1 MIVTRQP
8 DSEHSHWSSKYG
20 TIYTTPRMSNFAS
33 PLTTQPGWQGHYSFL
48 PLGETNIFA
57 QSSEQTSH
65 ATNSS
70 SNASVERRP
79 ASADNVR
86 GAEQSKTSLVVPP
99 MSHSRS
105 MDPLGLRA
113 PKVES
118 PTQEQP
124 EPRGEPFGVK
134 SESAQEGPL
143 PSIVA
148 SPPQESD
155 AADNRNGNEDL
166 TLGKDEDDDVLDDED
181 DMMEGEDG
189 ASHPQTA
196 AERTAA
202 RRKMKRF
209 RSVPRYGS
217 PAGDGNSADTR

>member
-33 PLTTQPGWQGHYSFL
+33 PLTTQPGWQGHYSFM
-48 PLGETNIFA
+48 PPGETNIFA
-57 QSSEQTSH
+57 QPLEQASQ
-65 ATNSS
+65 ATNNN
-70 SNASVERRP
+70 SNASAERRP
-79 ASADNVR
+79 ASADNAR
-86 GAEQSKTSLVVPP
+86 GAEQPKTSPVVPI
-99 MSHSRS
+99 MNHSRS

-118 PTQEQP
+118 PTLEQS
-124 EPRGEPFGVK
+124 EPREPYGVK
-134 SESAQEGPL
+134 SESAMDGPL

>member
-20 TIYTTPRMSNFAS
+20 TIYTTPRMSNLAS

-48 PLGETNIFA
+48 PPGETNIFG
-57 QSSEQTSH
+57 QPLEQT
-65 ATNSS
+65 S
-70 SNASVERRP
+70 SNASAERRP
-79 ASADNVR
+79 ASTDNVR
-86 GAEQSKTSLVVPP
+86 GTEQPKTSPVVPAI
-99 MSHSRS
+99 SHSRS

-113 PKVES
+113 PKEES
-118 PTQEQP
+118 PAQEQS
-124 EPRGEPFGVK
+124 EPRGEPYGVK
-134 SESAQEGPL
+134 SESALEGPL

-148 SPPQESD
+148 SPPLESD
-155 AADNRNGNEDL
+155 AVDNRNGNEDL
-166 TLGKDEDDDVLDDED
+166 ALGKDEDDDVLDDED

-189 ASHPQTA
+189 RPQTA

-209 RSVPRYGS
+209 RFVPLNGS
-217 PAGDGNSADTR
+217 RP

>member
-1 MIVTRQP
+1 MLVTRQP

-20 TIYTTPRMSNFAS
+20 TVYTTPRMANFAS
-33 PLTTQPGWQGHYSFL
+33 PLTTQPGWQGHYSLL
-48 PLGETNIFA
+48 PPGETNIFA
-57 QSSEQTSH
+57 PPLEQTSH

-70 SNASVERRP
+70 SDASAERRP
-79 ASADNVR
+79 ASADNIG
-86 GAEQSKTSLVVPP
+86 GAEQSRTSPMVPA
-99 MSHSRS
+99 MNHSRS

-118 PTQEQP
+118 PIQEQS
-124 EPRGEPFGVK
+124 EPRGEPYGVK
-134 SESAQEGPL
+134 SESVLEGPL
-143 PSIVA
+143 PSIMA
-148 SPPQESD
+148 SPSLESD
-155 AADNRNGNEDL
+155 AVDNRNGNEDL
-166 TLGKDEDDDVLDDED
+166 TPGKDEDDDVLDEED

-209 RSVPRYGS
+209 RFVARNGS
-217 PAGDGNSADTR
+217 RK